1 MKYSDEQRIKKICE
15 NAVKLHEY
23 IVSNSVKKED
33 LLKDVP
39 LQWLVTTPLYNI
51 GEHVYN
57 LSGEYKKAHG
67 EIQWTMISGLRHR
80 LVHDYDGTN
89 WNIIADDFHQRRK
102 SKYGNCRCCRSLR
115 RLKEKRYV
123 GG

>member
-1 MKYSDEQRIKKICE
+1 MKYSDEQRIKKIYE

-23 IVSNSVKKED
+23 IVSNGVKKAD
-33 LLKDVP
+33 LLKNVP

-57 LSGEYKKAHG
+57 LSDEYKKAHG
-67 EIQWTMISGLRHR
+67 EIQWMMISGLRHR

-89 WNIIADDFHQRRK
+89 WNIIADVVFEELPILIDE
-102 SKYGNCRCCRSLR
+102 
-115 RLKEKRYV
+115 LKKLV
-123 GG
+123 